1 MEFLHFIPASIFETI
16 GVFAGLT
23 ACLVVAVQV
32 RKEYLSKM
40 PSSLSMAFLIG
51 WVFIYAFWGLY
62 GIRFEAVALWLTNG
76 IAVMLQLLLCVIVL
90 RKRKYSVKS

>member
-1 MEFLHFIPASIFETI
+1 MEILHFIPAALFETI

-23 ACLVVAVQV
+23 ACFVVAIQV

-40 PSSLSMAFLIG
+40 PSSLSTVFLIG

-62 GIRFEAVALWLTNG
+62 GIRFEAIALWLTNG
-76 IAVMLQLLLCVIVL
+76 IALILQLALCVIVIN
-90 RKRKYSVKS
+90 KRRLSQH

>member
-1 MEFLHFIPASIFETI
+1 MEFLHFIPASLFETI

-23 ACLVVAVQV
+23 ACFVVAIQV

-40 PSSLSMAFLIG
+40 PSSLSTVFLIG

-62 GIRFEAVALWLTNG
+62 GIRFEAIALWLTNG
-76 IAVMLQLLLCVIVL
+76 IALILQLALCLIVIN
-90 RKRKYSVKS
+90 KRRLSQH